1 MKKKLKVILDCDMA
15 IGHFASDIDDAFAYI
30 WLKEEVKL
38 LGITCVHG
46 NARQKVCYAITNKM
60 TKLLKDDVKVYRGAY
75 GKKDL
80 GKRSE
85 ATDFILDMAEQYK
98 NELVIVAVG
107 PLTNIASAAMLDSDF
122 SSKVKQLV
130 IMGGFDKKKPAIIH
144 TEFNFFSS
152 PLAAKIVCESDIE
165 KIFAPTDVCLKVL
178 FSKEDANRLNS
189 ETQSAKF
196 IKKSVKRWINLTG
209 IVSLFN
215 ILPKGGF
222 VPWDPIAAAGLTHIE
237 KFSFKRCEVRVNNR
251 GVSRFFEDES
261 SKNVVLTDCDK
272 EWFITE
278 LIDKIN
284 RATE

>member
-1 MKKKLKVILDCDMA
+1 MKKNLKVVLDCDMA

-30 WLKEEVKL
+30 WLKEEVDL

-46 NARQKVCYAITNKM
+46 NARQEVCYAITNKM
-60 TKLLKDDVKVYRGAY
+60 AKLLQDDVKVYRGAY
-75 GKKDL
+75 GKRDL

-85 ATDFILDMAEQYK
+85 ATDFLLDMAEQYK
-98 NELVIVAVG
+98 GELIIVAVG
-107 PLTNIASAAMLDSDF
+107 PLTNIATASMLDNEF
-122 SSKVKQLV
+122 SSKVKQIV
-130 IMGGFDKKKPAIIH
+130 IMGGFDKKKPSIIH

-189 ETQSAKF
+189 KTQSAKF
-196 IKKSVKRWINLTG
+196 IKKSVKRWIGLMG

-222 VPWDPIAAAGLTHIE
+222 VPWDPIATAGLTHSE
-237 KFSFKRCEVRVNNR
+237 KFSYKRCKVRVDKR
-251 GVSRFFEDES
+251 GVSRFIEDELG
-261 SKNVVLTDCDK
+261 KNVVLTDCDK

-278 LIDKIN
+278 LINKIN